1 MVCAHERVFKSQS
14 LIVASEEPVTRAV
27 PSGEAVRDSTQLL
40 CPLRDSINYL
50 LWAS

>member
-27 PSGEAVRDSTQLL
+27 PSGEAVTRQHPALVPAQGLDQ
-40 CPLRDSINYL
+40 
-50 LWAS
+50 